1 MFKYNEQ
8 FINESDINSELMN
21 IYSLYN
27 SNYILQ
33 KIHYLR
39 SLDIITPDP
48 SISGWNIFIR
58 NYTINKL
65 NGIIK
70 SDTDISKKKLYF
82 TKYYLFYNN
91 DYDILQSICN
101 LI

>member
-48 SISGWNIFIR
+48 
-58 NYTINKL
+58 
-65 NGIIK
+65 
-70 SDTDISKKKLYF
+70 
-82 TKYYLFYNN
+82 
-91 DYDILQSICN
+91 
-101 LI
+101 